1 MLRWHLQLGLV
12 VIPKS
17 VTPSRIA
24 ENIALFDF
32 ELDDDD
38 LSTIAK
44 VDTGVR
50 LGADPNTF
58 ANR

>member
-1 MLRWHLQLGLV
+1 M

-32 ELDDDD
+32 ELDDDAMAE
-38 LSTIAK
+38 IAA
-44 VDTGVR
+44 VDTG
-50 LGADPNTF
+50 GASVPTPDLD
-58 ANR
+58 RR